1 MRRMCES
8 LIQMKI
14 QECLNYWGIFCIKLW
29 AYVIDLIINFPIV
42 LCTQTG
48 FKAQSFSG
56 FQRSNLYNYCLN
68 KALLQ
73 SLAPFPPHPLSKYY
87 FYVAF
92 QKGNT
97 CHFFKV
103 SWSFGMMDGT
113 AADDVPFQV
122 SLSKWIIVHPFNFIE
137 QITFVKVYLC
147 K

>member
-14 QECLNYWGIFCIKLW
+14 QECLNYWGIFCIELW

-56 FQRSNLYNYCLN
+56 FHRSNLYNYCLN
-68 KALLQ
+68 KELLQ
-73 SLAPFPPHPLSKYY
+73 SLAPFLFSPSKYY
-87 FYVAF
+87 FNAAF

-103 SWSFGMMDGT
+103 SWSFAMMDGA